1 MHCSTIFSGA
11 MTLVFLTASVAGA
24 AGQQPPNASIAPPA
38 SKGAGGAVSAAPP
51 ASYVIGTDDVLSV
64 VFWHD
69 KDMSAD
75 AVTVR
80 PDGKISLPLLN
91 DVHAAGYTPDQLRGL
106 LVLAA
111 SKFVEEPNATVL
123 VKEIR
128 SRKVF
133 ITGNVAKPGIY
144 PLSGEMNVL
153 QLIAQAGGLLEYA
166 DAEKIVVIRSDN
178 GPAKYLTFNYKDVL
192 KRKNIQQNVLLKPGD
207 TIVVP

>member
-1 MHCSTIFSGA
+1 MHSSRIFSGA
-11 MTLVFLTASVAGA
+11 MTLVFLAASLAGA
-24 AGQQPPNASIAPPA
+24 AGQQPPNAAIAPPP
-38 SKGAGGAVSAAPP
+38 SNGAAGAVTAALP
-51 ASYVIGTDDVLSV
+51 ASYVIGTDDVLAV

-91 DVHAAGYTPDQLRGL
+91 DVHAAGYTPDQLRAV
-106 LVLAA
+106 LVQAA
-111 SKFVEEPNATVL
+111 SKYVEEPNATVL
-123 VKEIR
+123 VKEIH

-133 ITGNVAKPGIY
+133 ITGNVSKPGIY

-166 DAEKIVVIRSDN
+166 DAEKIVVMRSDN

>member
-1 MHCSTIFSGA
+1 MHSSTIFSSA
-11 MTLVFLTASVAGA
+11 MTLAFLTASVAGA
-24 AGQQPPNASIAPPA
+24 AGQQPPTASSAAPA
-38 SKGAGGAVSAAPP
+38 SNGARGAVTAAPP

-91 DVHAAGYTPDQLRGL
+91 DVHAAGYTPDQLRGI
-106 LVLAA
+106 LVAAA

-123 VKEIR
+123 VKEIH

-166 DAEKIVVIRSDN
+166 DAEEIVVIRSDN

>member
-1 MHCSTIFSGA
+1 MHSSRIFSGA
-11 MTLVFLTASVAGA
+11 MTLVFLAASLAGA
-24 AGQQPPNASIAPPA
+24 AGQQPPNAAIAPPP
-38 SKGAGGAVSAAPP
+38 SNGAAGAVTPALP
-51 ASYVIGTDDVLSV
+51 ASYVIGTDDVLAV

-69 KDMSAD
+69 KDMSVD

-91 DVHAAGYTPDQLRGL
+91 DVHAAGYTPDQLRAV
-106 LVLAA
+106 LVQAA
-111 SKFVEEPNATVL
+111 SKYVEEPNATVL
-123 VKEIR
+123 VKEIH

-133 ITGNVAKPGIY
+133 ITGNVSKPGIY

-166 DAEKIVVIRSDN
+166 DAEKIVVMRSDN

>member
-1 MHCSTIFSGA
+1 MHSSRIFSGA
-11 MTLVFLTASVAGA
+11 MTLVFLTASLAGA
-24 AGQQPPNASIAPPA
+24 AGQQPPNAAIAPPP
-38 SKGAGGAVSAAPP
+38 SNGAAGAVTAALP
-51 ASYVIGTDDVLSV
+51 ASYVIGTDDVLAV

-91 DVHAAGYTPDQLRGL
+91 DVHAAGYTPDQLRAI
-106 LVLAA
+106 LVQAA
-111 SKFVEEPNATVL
+111 SKYVEEPNATVL
-123 VKEIR
+123 VKEIH

-133 ITGNVAKPGIY
+133 ITGNVSKPGIY

-166 DAEKIVVIRSDN
+166 DAEKIVVMRSDN

>member
-1 MHCSTIFSGA
+1 MHSSRIFSGA
-11 MTLVFLTASVAGA
+11 MTLVCLTASLAGA
-24 AGQQPPNASIAPPA
+24 AGQQPPNAAIAPPP
-38 SKGAGGAVSAAPP
+38 SNGAAGTVTAALP
-51 ASYVIGTDDVLSV
+51 ASYVIGTDDVLAV

-91 DVHAAGYTPDQLRGL
+91 DVHAAGYTPDQLRAV
-106 LVLAA
+106 LVQAA
-111 SKFVEEPNATVL
+111 SKYVEEPNATVL
-123 VKEIR
+123 VKEIH

-133 ITGNVAKPGIY
+133 ITGNVSKPGIY

-166 DAEKIVVIRSDN
+166 DAEKIVVMRSDN
-178 GPAKYLTFNYKDVL
+178 GLAKYLTFNYKDVL

>member
-1 MHCSTIFSGA
+1 MHFSTIFSGA
-11 MTLVFLTASVAGA
+11 MTLAFLTASAAGA
-24 AGQQPPNASIAPPA
+24 AGQQPPNASSAPPA
-38 SKGAGGAVSAAPP
+38 SNGARGAVSAAPP

-91 DVHAAGYTPDQLRGL
+91 DVHAAGYTPDQLRGI
-106 LVLAA
+106 LVAAA

-123 VKEIR
+123 VKEIH

-133 ITGNVAKPGIY
+133 ITGNVAKAGIY

>member
-1 MHCSTIFSGA
+1 MQPSTIFSSA
-11 MTLVFLTASVAGA
+11 MTLVLTASLAT
-24 AGQQPPNASIAPPA
+24 AGQQPPNAAIAPPPA
-38 SKGAGGAVSAAPP
+38 NGAAGAVTAPLP
-51 ASYVIGTDDVLSV
+51 ASYVIGSEDVLSV

-91 DVHAAGYTPDQLRGL
+91 DVHAAGYTPDQLRAI
-106 LVLAA
+106 LVQAA

-123 VKEIR
+123 VKEIH

-133 ITGNVAKPGIY
+133 ITGNVSKPGIY

>member
-1 MHCSTIFSGA
+1 MQPSTIFSSA
-11 MTLVFLTASVAGA
+11 MTLVLTAALA
-24 AGQQPPNASIAPPA
+24 TAGQQPPNAAIAPPP
-38 SKGAGGAVSAAPP
+38 SNGAAGAVTASLP
-51 ASYVIGTDDVLSV
+51 ASYVIGSEDVLSV

-69 KDMSAD
+69 KDMSAE

-91 DVHAAGYTPDQLRGL
+91 DVHAAGYTPDQLRAI
-106 LVLAA
+106 LVQAA

-123 VKEIR
+123 VKEIH

-133 ITGNVAKPGIY
+133 ITGNVSKPGIY

>member
-1 MHCSTIFSGA
+1 MHSSTIFSSA
-11 MTLVFLTASVAGA
+11 MMLVLTASLAGA
-24 AGQQPPNASIAPPA
+24 AGQQPPNAAIAAPP
-38 SKGAGGAVSAAPP
+38 SNGAAGAVTAALP

-91 DVHAAGYTPDQLRGL
+91 DVHAAGYTPDQLRAI
-106 LVLAA
+106 LVQAA

-123 VKEIR
+123 VKEIH

-166 DAEKIVVIRSDN
+166 DAEKIVVIRSEN

-192 KRKNIQQNVLLKPGD
+192 KRKNVQQNVLLKPGD

>member
-1 MHCSTIFSGA
+1 MHSSTIFSGA

-24 AGQQPPNASIAPPA
+24 AGQQTPNALIAPPA
-38 SKGAGGAVSAAPP
+38 SGAGGAGSAAPP

-91 DVHAAGYTPDQLRGL
+91 DVHAAGFTPDQLRGI

-123 VKEIR
+123 VKEIH

-166 DAEKIVVIRSDN
+166 DAEEIVVIRSDS

>member
-1 MHCSTIFSGA
+1 
-11 MTLVFLTASVAGA
+11 
-24 AGQQPPNASIAPPA
+24 
-38 SKGAGGAVSAAPP
+38 
-51 ASYVIGTDDVLSV
+51 
-64 VFWHD
+64 
-69 KDMSAD
+69 
-75 AVTVR
+75 VTVR

-91 DVHAAGYTPDQLRGL
+91 DVHAAGYTPDQLRAV
-106 LVLAA
+106 LVQAA
-111 SKFVEEPNATVL
+111 SKYVEEPNATVL
-123 VKEIR
+123 VKEIH

-133 ITGNVAKPGIY
+133 ITGNVSKPGIY

-166 DAEKIVVIRSDN
+166 DAEKIVVMRSDN

>member
-1 MHCSTIFSGA
+1 MHSSTIFSGM
-11 MTLVFLTASVAGA
+11 MTLVLLTAPRAGA
-24 AGQQPPNASIAPPA
+24 AGQQPPNAAPAPPSNGA
-38 SKGAGGAVSAAPP
+38 SGAVTASMP
-51 ASYVIGTDDVLSV
+51 AGYVIGTDDVLSV
-64 VFWHD
+64 VFWRD

-91 DVHAAGYTPDQLRGL
+91 DVQAAGYTPDQLRVT
-106 LVLAA
+106 LVQAA
-111 SKFVEEPNATVL
+111 SRFVDEPNATVL
-123 VKEIR
+123 VKEIH

-133 ITGNVAKPGIY
+133 ITGNVAKPAIY

-166 DAEKIVVIRSDN
+166 DAEKIVVIRSEN
-178 GPAKYLTFNYKDVL
+178 GPAKYLTFNYKDVV

-207 TIVVP
+207 TVVVP